1 MKKIKGD
8 KKMKEEILKSGFY
21 DLQVQLLDY
30 IEDFLL
36 VVEYSRN
43 PDFKLNK
50 AERIKKVSKI
60 LRELKKEMQDGISI
74 VEWQLKELGKK
85 GNGTDK
91 DEK

>member
-1 MKKIKGD
+1 
-8 KKMKEEILKSGFY
+8 MKEEILKSGFY

>member
-1 MKKIKGD
+1 
-8 KKMKEEILKSGFY
+8 MKEEILKSGFY

-74 VEWQLKELGKK
+74 VEWQLKDLGKK